1 VLKLVTD
8 RTQAHVDLLKQLRKK
23 GWANMTTSERAA
35 WEGEAAKGAYNCVDL
50 NRVEAVCSELADA
63 FGLSLATK
71 TNWQWKDIPTK
82 PDMERYLNN
91 VALIRDHCAT
101 ITDISDYPTLPNT
114 MENLTVEDANNIE
127 RVLEL
132 AWEHAP
138 LDYPSIQY
146 LFDNGNGFPEIGGEW
161 EAIGF
166 RGFNSYAS
174 NENVAPTMSLEN
186 GELVG
191 IISATNTTGNSSTFA
206 TGIIRK
212 VDRIDFTPYTRLKA
226 TFSEVSYENK
236 NIAQYGVWVLVL
248 DSLETSKGFVNENIR
263 AANRLEGTDL
273 TFDLSIDTLF
283 GEYYVAIGY
292 IARSVD
298 DTPVTLTAKLK
309 SMWLE

>member
-1 VLKLVTD
+1 
-8 RTQAHVDLLKQLRKK
+8 
-23 GWANMTTSERAA
+23 MTTSERAA

-166 RGFNSYAS
+166 KGFNYFP
-174 NENVAPTMSLEN
+174 NVNVAPTMSLEN

-191 IISATNTTGNSSTFA
+191 VISATNTTGDSYTFT
-206 TGIIRK
+206 TGIIGK
-212 VDRIDFTPYTRLKA
+212 PERISLTPYTHLKA
-226 TFSEVSYENK
+226 VFSEVSYENE
-236 NIAQYGVWVLVL
+236 NISQYGVWVLVL
-248 DSLETSKGFVNENIR
+248 DSLDTNRGFTNENILASR
-263 AANRLEGTDL
+263 RVSGTDL
-273 TFDLSIDTLF
+273 TFDFSIDTLF

-292 IARSVD
+292 TARSVD